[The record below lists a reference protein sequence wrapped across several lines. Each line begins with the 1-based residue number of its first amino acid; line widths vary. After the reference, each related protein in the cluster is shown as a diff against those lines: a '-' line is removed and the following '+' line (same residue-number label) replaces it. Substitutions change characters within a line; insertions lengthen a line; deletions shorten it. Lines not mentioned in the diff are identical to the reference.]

1 MIQPRDDKSQGREER
16 GGERSD
22 TSACVFL
29 ALRRSKGGRRL
40 LRRGG
45 AAPGGLEKGCLRVP
59 PPNGSAPRVGATVA
73 APSPGAA
80 HVVVGPHRAGAEA
93 RRHKAVTT
101 CGDRTAWSTCQVGPH
116 ASCEGLLLAWWWA
129 RGALVISSSSTGPPV
144 PRSDSL
150 DALDRREKGGAGR
163 KEKDSLSYRTRRK
176 AC

>member
-1 MIQPRDDKSQGREER
+1 M
-16 GGERSD
+16 
-22 TSACVFL
+22 
-29 ALRRSKGGRRL
+29 
-40 LRRGG
+40 RRGG

-129 RGALVISSSSTGPPV
+129 RGALVISSSGASGHGPTQRQPG
-144 PRSDSL
+144 RD
-150 DALDRREKGGAGR
+150 DGGRGAAARGR
-163 KEKDSLSYRTRRK
+163 KEKAR
-176 AC
+176 